1 MSQRMPWYGYVGS
14 NTGYLTLSSGTGNWW
29 GTMIANNSNYSPS
42 PWISD
47 AGTGGTPSPNPGI
60 IWYWVR

>member
-1 MSQRMPWYGYVGS
+1 LV
-14 NTGYLTLSSGTGNWW
+14 SSS
-29 GTMIANNSNYSPS
+29 ASYSPS

-47 AGTGGTPSPNPGI
+47 PGTGGTASPNPGI

>member
-1 MSQRMPWYGYVGS
+1 
-14 NTGYLTLSSGTGNWW
+14 LTLSSGTGNWW
-29 GTMIANNSNYSPS
+29 GTMISNNSTYAPS

-47 AGTGGTPSPNPGI
+47 AGGGTVNYNPGI